1 MSLLQQFFFKSK
13 EKIKKHISLCAR
25 QAGFN
30 FVFDNGKIV
39 HYQDNYKKIGDLSF
53 SLYFDFETTTDSV
66 VFFYAKMYVVS
77 YCIAAAF
84 HPDLNLPRSF
94 IYPSYDQ
101 AINQITSL

>member
-39 HYQDNYKKIGDLSF
+39 HYQDNYKKIGGLSF

-66 VFFYAKMYVVS
+66 VFMQKCMWLAIV
-77 YCIAAAF
+77 
-84 HPDLNLPRSF
+84 LLLLF
-94 IYPSYDQ
+94 I
-101 AINQITSL
+101 QI